1 MLDEYY
7 WLNKE
12 DPNFFTLPCDGKTG
26 SKRSYGRKV
35 LLKCKAAMQLTHLI
49 FTPDEFL
56 EGKRITDVCDEEVL
70 NSNFWTYWRTM
81 FAFYDCN
88 SALEMKR
95 YMQRYIH
102 HIDRFA

>member
-1 MLDEYY
+1 MCIRD
-7 WLNKE
+7 
-12 DPNFFTLPCDGKTG
+12 
-26 SKRSYGRKV
+26 R
-35 LLKCKAAMQLTHLI
+35 LTHLI

-102 HIDRFA
+102 HIDGLPDLKALRFTKYKMCIRDSYRGYV